1 MGLFGWVGR
10 AASSVGSAIKNTA
23 SKVVDT
29 GKKVVTKTVETAKNV
44 GKKVVDTTKT
54 VYNKAKEGASNMW
67 GKFSG
72 KEDFK
77 KAERLYE
84 QIKKRYEEKKS
95 SYDCEVESLTSQID
109 KSIQAINKYKA
120 YIKRN
125 LFMRMVKD
133 LEKIKDIRVDKSF
146 NLEQFKYEHVKLDS
160 VRAKSQLYT
169 IDFNKNK
176 FKTTFQAI
184 FTLGFFTRKKAKE
197 TLAAVQEEEGKV
209 NHEIAK
215 MDAEL
220 VKLRQIAASLQNVES
235 YFSSLVNVYE
245 QLLVRLSNNV
255 NFLYFQ
261 CMQFAH
267 QLISDQMLLERLPL
281 VQRKEV
287 EAIMTASKVLN
298 VMVKAQISNVENV
311 VEIKDFEKALMK
323 QTTEIKNVYKAA

>member
-1 MGLFGWVGR
+1 MGLFGFIGR
-10 AASSVGSAIKNTA
+10 AVSSVGSAIKSTA

-29 GKKVVTKTVETAKNV
+29 GKKVVSKTVETAKNIGNKV
-44 GKKVVDTTKT
+44 VETAKKVC
-54 VYNKAKEGASNMW
+54 NKAKEGASNMW

-72 KEDFK
+72 KENFQ

-84 QIKKRYEEKKS
+84 QIKKRFESKKS
-95 SYDCEVESLTSQID
+95 SYEREVESLTTQID
-109 KSIQAINKYKA
+109 NSIQAINKNKM
-120 YIKRN
+120 YIKRD
-125 LFMRMVKD
+125 LFTQMVTE
-133 LEKIKDIRVDKSF
+133 LEKIKDVRVDKTF
-146 NLEQFKYEHVKLDS
+146 NLEQFKYEHVKVDS
-160 VRAKSQLYT
+160 IRATSQLYT

-184 FTLGFFTRKKAKE
+184 FTLGLFTRKKAKE

-209 NHEIAK
+209 NHEITK

-220 VKLRQIAASLQNVES
+220 AKLRQIVASLQNIES
-235 YFSSLVNVYE
+235 YFSSLVNIYE

-261 CMQFAH
+261 CMQLAH
-267 QLISDQMLLERLPL
+267 QLVNDQMLLGSLPL

-298 VMVKAQISNVENV
+298 TMVKAQISNVENV
-311 VEIKDFEKALMK
+311 VEIKDFEKSLMK
-323 QTTEIKNVYKAA
+323 QTTEIKKVYKAA